1 MLKKIKETRPG
12 RYELSHN
19 QWERIEQLLP
29 GKAGDPGR
37 TAADNRTFV
46 NGVLWVLR
54 SGARWSDL
62 PPRYGRYKSV
72 HKRFTR
78 WASNGVWERV
88 FLALIEHRDNEYL
101 MIDSSIVRAHAQ
113 AATGKGGRRTRL
125 WGAPE
130 EV

>member
-1 MLKKIKETRPG
+1 MSKTITSRPS
-12 RYELSHN
+12 RYELTQS
-19 QWERIEQLLP
+19 QWERIEDLLP
-29 GKAGDPGR
+29 GKASDPGR

-62 PPRYGRYKSV
+62 PARYGAYKSV

-78 WASNGVWERV
+78 WAAKGVWERI
-88 FLALIEHRDNEYL
+88 FQSLTRARDNEYL

-113 AATGKGGRRTRL
+113 AATGKGGLRTWL

-130 EV
+130 EA

>member
-1 MLKKIKETRPG
+1 MSKTTSSRPS
-12 RYELSHN
+12 RYELTQT
-19 QWERIEQLLP
+19 QWERIEDLLP
-29 GKAGDPGR
+29 GKASDPGR

-62 PPRYGRYKSV
+62 PPRYGAYKSV

-78 WASNGVWERV
+78 WAAKGVWERI
-88 FLALIEHRDNEYL
+88 FHSLTQDRSNEYL
-101 MIDSSIVRAHAQ
+101 MIDSSIIRAHAQ
-113 AATGKGGRRTRL
+113 AATGKGGLGTRL

-130 EV
+130 EA

>member
-1 MLKKIKETRPG
+1 MTQT
-12 RYELSHN
+12 
-19 QWERIEQLLP
+19 QWERIEDLLP
-29 GKAGDPGR
+29 GKASDPGR
-37 TAADNRTFV
+37 TTADNRSFV

-62 PPRYGRYKSV
+62 PTRYGACKSV

-78 WASNGVWERV
+78 WAAKGIRERGSQS
-88 FLALIEHRDNEYL
+88 LIQDRSNEYL

-113 AATGKGGRRTRL
+113 AATGKGGQRTRL
-125 WGAPE
+125 WGVAQ

>member
-1 MLKKIKETRPG
+1 MPTNKQPRPS
-12 RYELSHN
+12 RYELSQT
-19 QWERIEQLLP
+19 QWDRIEDLLP
-29 GKAGDPGR
+29 GKARDPGR

-62 PPRYGRYKSV
+62 PPRYGAYKSV

-78 WASNGVWERV
+78 WAAKGVWERV
-88 FLALIEHRDNEYL
+88 FQVLTRDRSNEYL
-101 MIDSSIVRAHAQ
+101 MIDSSVVRAHAQ
-113 AATGKGGRRTRL
+113 AATGKGGRRTRR
-125 WGAPE
+125 WGVPE

>member
-1 MLKKIKETRPG
+1 MSKPLQLRPS
-12 RYELSHN
+12 RYELSHA
-19 QWERIEQLLP
+19 QWERIEPLVP
-29 GKAGDPGR
+29 GKVGDPGR
-37 TAADNRTFV
+37 TASENRLFV

-62 PPRYGRYKSV
+62 PPRYGQYKSE

-78 WASNGVWERV
+78 WAANGVWERV
-88 FLALIEHRDNEYL
+88 FRALTKDRDNEYL

-113 AATGKGGRRTRL
+113 AATGKGGHRTGL

-130 EV
+130 EA